1 MIEAPDYQPATKQ
14 PTHPRKIQQ
23 NRPLIRNKTDKFF
36 SILSLPHR
44 IFQPLTLIFAA
55 NLESG
60 MALRTVKYILV
71 ATLSLFTLV
80 FSAPLLAQ
88 DTAHAEHATA
98 EHATEGHEAADG
110 HEKKEEGFNA
120 ADVIFG
126 HILDNHEFHFTEY
139 KGSDGKEHNISIPLP
154 VILYSKEKGLTLFSS
169 SRFEHGHADYNGYRI
184 TKEKIVAV
192 NEDGTV
198 NETSKVYDLSL
209 TRNVVQMMIALFIL
223 SWLMISIARSYAKGQ
238 GVTTAP
244 KGKQNLL
251 EVLIIFVR
259 EEVAKPNL
267 GHKWQKYLPYM
278 LTTFFFIL
286 INNIFGLIP
295 GTANVSG
302 NIAFTVVLGLISFV
316 VIMFSTNGHFWA
328 HIFNPPNVPLGVK
341 FILIPVEFL
350 GIFIKPFA
358 LIIRL
363 FANMVAG
370 HIIIICLI
378 SLIFIFGQMNT
389 YAGYGTSP
397 VAVAFTV
404 FIYMIEVLVAFL
416 QAFIF
421 TNLTAVFIGS
431 AFEGGDH
438 KDETIHI

>member
-1 MIEAPDYQPATKQ
+1 
-14 PTHPRKIQQ
+14 
-23 NRPLIRNKTDKFF
+23 
-36 SILSLPHR
+36 
-44 IFQPLTLIFAA
+44 
-55 NLESG
+55 
-60 MALRTVKYILV
+60 MALRTVKLLLV
-71 ATLSLFTLV
+71 ATFSLFSIV

-88 DTAHAEHATA
+88 DSAHVEHAA
-98 EHATEGHEAADG
+98 AGHEAETG
-110 HEKKEEGFNA
+110 HEEKKEGFDA
-120 ADVIFG
+120 AEVIFG

-139 KGSDGKEHNISIPLP
+139 KGSDGKEHNISLPLP
-154 VILYSKEKGLTLFSS
+154 IILYSKEKGLTLFSS
-169 SRFEHGHADYNGYRI
+169 SRFEHGHAAYNGYKI
-184 TKEKIVAV
+184 TKEKIAAV
-192 NEDGTV
+192 NEDGTI
-198 NETSKVYDLSL
+198 NESIKVYDLSL
-209 TRNVVQMMIALFIL
+209 TRNVVQMMLALFVL
-223 SWLMISIARSYAKGQ
+223 TWLMLSIAKSYKKGH
-238 GVTTAP
+238 GVTSAP

-267 GHKWQKYLPYM
+267 GHKWTKYLPYL

-295 GTANVSG
+295 GTANVTG
-302 NIAFTVVLGLISFV
+302 NIAFTVVLGVISFV
-316 VIMFSTNGHFWA
+316 VIMFSTNSHFWA

-341 FILIPVEFL
+341 FILVPVEFL
-350 GIFIKPFA
+350 GVFIKPFA

-378 SLIFIFGQMNT
+378 SLIFIFGQMNPF
-389 YAGYGTSP
+389 AGYGTSP
-397 VAVAFTV
+397 VAVGFTV

-438 KDETIHI
+438 HDETLHV